1 MLRRIA
7 VLVAVPATLALVAGP
22 AAAHQCVNASKK
34 NQAAGV
40 RIVFGAGD
48 DPLWVSRGLQRQIDK
63 GLVDLDTGE
72 GFHGL
77 LGVDVTGDRV
87 VDFATYI
94 VGPHSEI
101 PVPAQ
106 MNGPDCKGI
115 INVEQFFACFA

>member
-1 MLRRIA
+1 MLRRAALLIA
-7 VLVAVPATLALVAGP
+7 LPTTLVLAAGP
-22 AAAHQCVNASKK
+22 AFAHQCVNASKK

-40 RIVFGAGD
+40 QIVFGDGD
-48 DPLWVSRGLQRQIDK
+48 DPLWVSRGLQRRIDK

-77 LGVDVTGDRV
+77 LGIDVTGDGV

-94 VGPHSEI
+94 VGPESEI

-106 MNGPDCKGI
+106 MNGADCKGI
-115 INVEQFFACFA
+115 VNVEQFFACFA